1 MIPLSIIIPAH
12 DEADWIGACLASL
25 LAQDHAGAVQVVV
38 VANGCRD
45 DTADRARQSAPAFA
59 ARGWALR
66 VEDLAQG
73 GKPGA
78 LNHGDACAAHAGRV
92 YLDADITLG
101 PGLLAGLA
109 AALDR
114 PAAAYASGRL
124 VVAPARSAA
133 TRAYARFWS
142 RLPFVAQGVPGAGL
156 FAVNAAGRARWGA
169 FPGIISDDTF
179 VRLHFSPHERIL
191 VDAPYLWPAVEGLG
205 RLVVVRRRQNAGVA
219 EIARLYPA
227 LAGGTA
233 DTRPTN
239 ATILGLALSD
249 PAGFAAYAAVA
260 LAVRLKRQ
268 GSGWTRGR

>member
-12 DEADWIGACLASL
+12 DEVDWIGPCLDSL

-45 DTADRARQSAPAFA
+45 DTAARARQSGPAFA

-78 LNHGDACAAHAGRV
+78 LNHGDACATHEGRV

-114 PAAAYASGRL
+114 PQAAYASGRL
-124 VVAPARSAA
+124 VVAPARTAA

-156 FAVNAAGRARWGA
+156 FAVNAAGRARWGG

-179 VRLHFSPHERIL
+179 VRLHFSPDERIL

-205 RLVVVRRRQNAGVA
+205 RLVVVRRRQNAGVD

-227 LAGGTA
+227 LAGGTTEA
-233 DTRPTN
+233 RPSR

-249 PAGFAAYAAVA
+249 PAGFATYAAVA